1 MTRSTALR
9 HHPRRRAPQQ
19 RRAAVAIMAGA
30 LALLLSAC
38 GVIAAFVPPISVGDP
53 LGVDGQVVTAT
64 LQDGAITTNSTT
76 HLDTTR
82 SLDIPD
88 LEANLHG
95 FSLASFH
102 VNAGLANQMT
112 LNVPT
117 DGSASDHPARITIT
131 RALIEGQ
138 LWDDV
143 NGSVTF
149 THDSVLALA
158 FERTACTPDACTYEY
173 AGAETLADALDLEIT
188 DRTTLEKL
196 VSILV
201 LRDTE
206 TPNTGAFRVA
216 IEIEAATSLS
226 GYVATITLTST
237 GSTIRIGG

>member
-1 MTRSTALR
+1 MTRSTAR
-9 HHPRRRAPQQ
+9 QRRPHAGAQTK
-19 RRAAVAIMAGA
+19 RRAAIAVAAGA
-30 LALLLSAC
+30 LALLLGAC

-64 LQDGAITTNSTT
+64 LEDGAITTNSTT

-82 SLDIPD
+82 SLDVPD

-102 VNAGLANQMT
+102 TNAGLANQMT
-112 LNVPT
+112 LHVPT
-117 DGSASDHPARITIT
+117 AGSATDHPTRITIT
-131 RALIEGQ
+131 RALIEAH

-143 NGSVTF
+143 NGSVTS
-149 THDSVLALA
+149 THDLTLALP
-158 FERTACTPDACTYEY
+158 FDRTACTLDACTFEY
-173 AGAETLADALDLEIT
+173 AGSETLADALDLEIT
-188 DRTTLEKL
+188 DRSTLEKL

-206 TPNTGAFRVA
+206 TPNDGTFRVA
-216 IEIEAATSLS
+216 LEIEAETSLV
-226 GYVATITLTST
+226 GYVATFTLTST